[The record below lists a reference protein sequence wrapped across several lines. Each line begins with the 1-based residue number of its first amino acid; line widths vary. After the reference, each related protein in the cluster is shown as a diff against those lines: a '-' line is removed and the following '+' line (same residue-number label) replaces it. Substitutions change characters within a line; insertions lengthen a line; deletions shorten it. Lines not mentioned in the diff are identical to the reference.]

1 MKLRTLSAIFLAA
14 AMTAAIF
21 TSAGCK
27 KKPPAETAP
36 APEPIEDVKPTPAPT
51 PPPPPPPPPPAPPPK
66 PVETTTAAMLN
77 RQGVVKTIYFD
88 FDKYE
93 LRADAR
99 TALAANVEWLQ
110 ANTKWNVL
118 IEGHCDE
125 RGTNEYNMAL
135 GDKRS
140 NAAKSYLISAGV
152 SPGRLRIISYGEER
166 PADMGH
172 TEDSW
177 AKNRRGAFLVED

>member
-14 AMTAAIF
+14 VMTAAIF

-36 APEPIEDVKPTPAPT
+36 PPPPVEDVKPAPTPT
-51 PPPPPPPPPPAPPPK
+51 PPPPPPPPPPQPAPAPPRT
-66 PVETTTAAMLN
+66 VTAADLN

-88 FDKYE
+88 LDKYE

-99 TALAANVEWLQ
+99 TILAANAEWLQ

-125 RGTNEYNMAL
+125 RATNEYNMAL
-135 GDKRS
+135 GDKRA
-140 NAAKSYLISAGV
+140 NAAKNYLISAGV
-152 SPGRLRIISYGEER
+152 SPARIRTISYGEER
-166 PADMGH
+166 PVDPAH
-172 TEDSW
+172 SEEAW
-177 AKNRRGAFLVED
+177 AKNRRGFFVIED